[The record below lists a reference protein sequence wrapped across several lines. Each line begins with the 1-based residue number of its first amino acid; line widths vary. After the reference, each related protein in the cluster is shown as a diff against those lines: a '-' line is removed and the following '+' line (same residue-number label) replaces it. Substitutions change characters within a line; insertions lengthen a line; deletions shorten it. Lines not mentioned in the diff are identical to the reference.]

1 MIVSIKPRKDFSELE
16 DPRSKKFQKEC
27 LETVIK
33 KLKMTKKEVMEVIE
47 KGDGKKEGGG
57 NNNKIVSVKKLS
69 GKECYDLVKV
79 MGLSDYQ
86 YKIF

>member
-1 MIVSIKPRKDFSELE
+1 M
-16 DPRSKKFQKEC
+16 
-27 LETVIK
+27 
-33 KLKMTKKEVMEVIE
+33 
-47 KGDGKKEGGG
+47 GKRRGGG

-86 YKIF
+86 CKIFQERIQDWWGDDGVSLFHGMTSVSKI